1 MKKTINIAIDGPSG
15 AGKSSMARR
24 IAAELGFLY
33 VDTGALYRAVGLYVY
48 RKGLDGLDVKAVEAL
63 LPEIE
68 LALSHEGG
76 VQQVWL
82 CGENVSDEIRLP
94 AISEHASRVSAY
106 PVVRAFL
113 LDTQRRLA
121 AEHDVIMDGRDI
133 GTVILPAAQ
142 VKIFLHADVEDRAR
156 RRYEELIAR
165 GTPQSYEEVLSAM
178 RLRDERDSVQTRMA
192 PDAIDVNTTGNSF
205 EQTLELLT
213 NLIRERLDHVV

>member
-121 AEHDVIMDGRDI
+121 AEHAVIMDGRDI

>member
-24 IAAELGFLY
+24 IAAAVGFLY

>member
-1 MKKTINIAIDGPSG
+1 MISIALDGPAG
-15 AGKSSMARR
+15 AGKST
-24 IAAELGFLY
+24 IAKGAAKALGFIY

-48 RKGLDGLDVKAVEAL
+48 RKGYDGLDVGQVEAC

-68 LALSHEGG
+68 LALTHVDG

-94 AISEHASRVSAY
+94 VISEHASRVSAY

-133 GTVILPAAQ
+133 GTVILPDAQ

-156 RRYEELIAR
+156 RRYEELIER
-165 GTPQSYEEVLSAM
+165 GTPQSYEEVLEAM
-178 RLRDERDSVQTRMA
+178 RLRDERDSVQTQRA
-192 PDAIDVNTTGNSF
+192 VDAIDVNTTGNSF

-213 NLIRERLDHVV
+213 NLIGERLRHVV

>member
-1 MKKTINIAIDGPSG
+1 MQHKSVAIDGPAG
-15 AGKSSMARR
+15 AGKSTLAR
-24 IAAELGFLY
+24 AAAKELGFLY

-121 AEHDVIMDGRDI
+121 AEHDEIMDGRDI